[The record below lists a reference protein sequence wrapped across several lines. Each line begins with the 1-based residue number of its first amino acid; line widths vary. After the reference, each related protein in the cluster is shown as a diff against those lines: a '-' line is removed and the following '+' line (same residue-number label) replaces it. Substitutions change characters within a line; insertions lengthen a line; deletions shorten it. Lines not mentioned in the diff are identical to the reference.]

1 MPSIS
6 HNQHRFDGVRLHL
19 VTDISADWIPAMW
32 QECVNGSTDR
42 TSRWKLPDEFDIT
55 VFVKVYRRRPSH
67 GLLRR
72 LLPGRALHEG
82 RGYVEFSNRGIHT
95 VPLIAWGEERH
106 WGLLERGVVV
116 TRAIEANTV
125 EEEFSNSEDTEL
137 LFATAEQLARIHVA
151 GLAHGDPLVRNFLAT
166 QPTPTPFDLPSW
178 SRLSRSSQFKDLIRF
193 LGSVAGL
200 TDCLELN
207 RNLLARYAV
216 RMKHLPGSV
225 DDLLDGAQKYA
236 LEKKLT

>member
-1 MPSIS
+1 
-6 HNQHRFDGVRLHL
+6 
-19 VTDISADWIPAMW
+19 
-32 QECVNGSTDR
+32 
-42 TSRWKLPDEFDIT
+42 
-55 VFVKVYRRRPSH
+55 
-67 GLLRR
+67 
-72 LLPGRALHEG
+72 
-82 RGYVEFSNRGIHT
+82 
-95 VPLIAWGEERH
+95 
-106 WGLLERGVVV
+106 
-116 TRAIEANTV
+116 
-125 EEEFSNSEDTEL
+125 
-137 LFATAEQLARIHVA
+137 VA

-166 QPTPTPFDLPSW
+166 QLTPTPFDLPSW

-207 RNLLARYAV
+207 RNLLARHSV